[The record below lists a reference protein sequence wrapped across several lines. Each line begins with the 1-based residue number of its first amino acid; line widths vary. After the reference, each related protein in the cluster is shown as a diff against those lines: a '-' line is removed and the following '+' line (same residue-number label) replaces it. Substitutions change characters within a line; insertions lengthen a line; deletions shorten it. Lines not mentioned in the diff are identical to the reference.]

1 MRRKPFLLSR
11 KGRATEPKVSEA
23 GAEAPKLF
31 RAEGENALT
40 VFVYD
45 IIDDWWGFSVSEF
58 ATELARMG
66 DVEQITVRINS
77 PGGDAFAG
85 LAMYN
90 LLAQHPAEIIVKV
103 DGLAASAASVIAMA
117 GDDGKIG
124 MGAGSELMIH
134 YPWVLA
140 IGNSKDLEEIA
151 AQLKVMDEGFE
162 EFYAEHSNLDQKTI
176 AEMLR
181 AETFLSAEEA
191 VEKGFADEVIKKD
204 SKEKAQALISPAKM
218 ALEAYKARQQLDR
231 TPEEYGER
239 AKLERR
245 VASQRLSLARRKL
258 QQAIN
263 QAA

>member
-1 MRRKPFLLSR
+1 MRRKPFLLNRQGR
-11 KGRATEPKVSEA
+11 KPDEQIKDPS
-23 GAEAPKLF
+23 AEAPRLF

-58 ATELARMG
+58 ASELARMG
-66 DVEQITVRINS
+66 DIEQITVRINS

-90 LLAQHPAEIIVKV
+90 LLAQHPAEVVVKV
-103 DGLAASAASVIAMA
+103 DGLAASAASVIALS
-117 GDDGKIG
+117 GDKGKIG

-134 YPWVLA
+134 YPWVVA
-140 IGNSKDLEEIA
+140 IGNSQDLEEIA
-151 AQLKVMDEGFE
+151 AQLKVMDEGFV
-162 EFYAEHSNLDQKTI
+162 EFYAEHCDLDQKAV

-181 AETFLSAEEA
+181 AETFLSADEA

-204 SKEKAQALISPAKM
+204 SKEKAKALIAPAKQALD
-218 ALEAYKARQQLDR
+218 AYKARQQLDR
-231 TPEEYGER
+231 KPDDYGER

-245 VASQRLSLARRKL
+245 IASQRLSLARRKL
-258 QQAIN
+258 RQAIN